1 MRLSLKNGFV
11 RLAIVFFVG
20 WSLVWG
26 TLIYRAVAKV
36 DSWRM
41 AVGIWQQNYEIDRKL
56 GEVSKTTEDF
66 TNESFDRFGEAVVWL
81 AFVEKVGIGGLFVI
95 PAAFASAV
103 WVWFGFKRQI
113 SN

>member
-1 MRLSLKNGFV
+1 MRHSLKNGFV

-26 TLIYRAVAKV
+26 VLIYRASAEVE
-36 DSWRM
+36 SWRL
-41 AVGIWQQNYEIDRKL
+41 ANDYDTNQPVTNWDDWKESYGKL
-56 GEVSKTTEDF
+56 AGA
-66 TNESFDRFGEAVVWL
+66 RGWL

-95 PAAFASAV
+95 PAAFASSV
-103 WVWFGFKRQI
+103 WVWFGFKKQI

>member
-26 TLIYRAVAKV
+26 ALIYRAVAKV
-36 DSWRM
+36 DGWRT
-41 AVGIWQQNYEIDRKL
+41 AAGIWQNNYEIETKW
-56 GEVSKTTEDF
+56 GVSKTTEDGW
-66 TNESFDRFGEAVVWL
+66 NESYDNLDEADDWL

-95 PAAFASAV
+95 PAAFASSV
-103 WVWFGFKRQI
+103 WVWFGFKKQI
-113 SN
+113 SK